1 MRQRCETTHQPEDI
15 LAAHVRYVRTRDGV
29 YQYERRVPA
38 RVQRDARRFSNAFGG
53 KELFRRSLGTK
64 DAGEMFSAAQ
74 IVHQEF
80 EDLVSGANGKVG
92 RCLTPIHNPMRN
104 VTDEDLEAICDRYT
118 GVIAEPFE
126 RMRRLANV
134 DAAAAAEF
142 DRMTDAFESD
152 AEDIKRGLRSRHGE
166 NDGPILQP
174 LTEARHIVQKE
185 GFKAADHSEMFGA
198 IVEAVRI
205 GMERGYKRV
214 GELAGGDGV
223 PIVPRADKPSIS
235 SVNPTLSDAVER
247 YLQERDP
254 ATKTKAETRLALRQF
269 EEVVGRKSL
278 AAITRQDAHLFVQHL
293 AKQKVGG
300 KTKGSIVRSL
310 SEQSISKRLRMLG
323 SAIYYARDT
332 GRFNGDNLLANVRLG
347 KHVQPTDRAV
357 MPDKRRLQIGELN
370 RIFAHPWFVGCKSK
384 TETHMPGNYRL
395 KGSEY
400 WVPVVALLTGC
411 RAGELGGLK
420 LSEVRLDDDLP
431 HLLIRNNEYRRTKNG
446 RTRCVPIIDALMEL
460 GFPDYVE
467 RVRRSGATRLFP
479 DWIAI
484 KPAGGGEGAFPAWS
498 NARIIRAFN
507 RTVIPAALSD
517 TLTPD
522 VRREVTFHS
531 LRGAFKAMIG
541 TTNALPVNIVHEVV
555 GHAKSELDSRYIGE
569 VTIEETYPVVRA
581 CRYPGLVIPKPN

>member
-1 MRQRCETTHQPEDI
+1 M
-15 LAAHVRYVRTRDGV
+15 AAHVRYVRTRDGV

-38 RVQRDARRFSNAFGG
+38 RVQRDARRFSDAFGG
-53 KELFRRSLGTK
+53 KHLFRRSLGTK

-74 IVHQEF
+74 VVHEEF
-80 EDLVSGANGKVG
+80 EQLVSGANGKVG
-92 RCLTPIHNPMRN
+92 RRLTPIHNPMRN
-104 VTDEDLEAICDRYT
+104 VTDEDLAAICDRYT

-152 AEDIKRGLRSRHGE
+152 AEDIKRGLRSRHGDS
-166 NDGPILQP
+166 DGPTLQP
-174 LTEARHIVQKE
+174 LTEARHLVEEE

-214 GELAGGDGV
+214 GELSGGDGV
-223 PIVPRADKPSIS
+223 PIVPREDKPSKPS
-235 SVNPTLSDAVER
+235 LNPTLSDAVER

-254 ATKTKAETRLALRQF
+254 ATKTKSETRLALRQF

-293 AKQKVGG
+293 SKQKVGG

-323 SAIYYARDT
+323 SAIYHARDT

-384 TETHMPGNYRL
+384 TETHLPGNYRL
-395 KGSEY
+395 NGSEY

-446 RTRCVPIIDALMEL
+446 RTRCVPVIDALMEL

-507 RTVIPAALSD
+507 RTVIPAALSG